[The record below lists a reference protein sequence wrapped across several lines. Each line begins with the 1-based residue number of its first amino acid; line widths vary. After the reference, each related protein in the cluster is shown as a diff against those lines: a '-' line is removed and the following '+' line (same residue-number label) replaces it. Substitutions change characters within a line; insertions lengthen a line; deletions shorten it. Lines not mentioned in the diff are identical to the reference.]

1 MSLLKS
7 PSISKQES
15 GIFGEID
22 ESESESVIGQE
33 IRHYGSILPREIL
46 FVCEERSL
54 TAQPAL
60 VAMKEVLS
68 ELAAISTV
76 PIAVTFLVGPEGGW
90 APGELDAFLN
100 IIPTEQSALD
110 VRRIS
115 LGENVLRAETAAV
128 ATVACWCFAME
139 CFSHHER

>member
-46 FVCEERSL
+46 FVCEERSF
-54 TAQPAL
+54 TAQRAL
-60 VAMKEVLS
+60 GAMKEVLS

-100 IIPTEQSALD
+100 IIPTEQSAVD

-139 CFSHHER
+139 CFGDKR